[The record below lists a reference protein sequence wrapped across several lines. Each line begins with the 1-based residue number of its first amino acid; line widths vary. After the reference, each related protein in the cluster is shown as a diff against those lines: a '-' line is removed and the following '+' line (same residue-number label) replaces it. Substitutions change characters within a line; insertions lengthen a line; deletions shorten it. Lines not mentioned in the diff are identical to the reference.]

1 MTDATNNIESQSFA
15 GSVSVGRDLT
25 VGGRV
30 KARGDATFNR
40 NVYVEGWLN
49 ARNIRG
55 AGKGLYETA
64 DKLNAAYPNPENG
77 WYALVGN
84 ALPADIYRA
93 WGGKWVATGQQGG
106 EPVLEL
112 DKLKDISQSLE
123 DEISAR
129 VAADEQLQAAIDEEV
144 KAREKGDDDLSKA
157 LAKEIADREKAIS
170 DEVLERTNAITEA
183 IAAEAKERSAAIDAE
198 AKAREDADADLKD
211 SLDGSVKTLQDAD
224 KAQEDR
230 LLALEQSEWPLQV
243 TLSVP
248 SLLEYTGESVKVTAS
263 WRIER
268 KGNELTPTSLSLQVN
283 GQEVEVELSASG
295 QTEVDVQKLGNT
307 PFLLHVE
314 ADGLACDAQKTVTF
328 ALPMYFGFSACAE
341 AATLNI
347 AGLTKQKV
355 ASTVAG
361 SYTVANPTDGQYLW
375 LCVPDTMSIS
385 KVTSGGFAVPMEEA
399 SPAQTEL
406 GRYKCYRSSNA
417 IVAGSYQYTLS

>member
-106 EPVLEL
+106 EPALEL

-123 DEISAR
+123 DEISSR

-183 IAAEAKERSAAIDAE
+183 IAAEAKERSAALDAE

-268 KGNELTPTSLSLQVN
+268 KGHELTRTYQLVSPSERAR
-283 GQEVEVELSASG
+283 GG
-295 QTEVDVQKLGNT
+295 G
-307 PFLLHVE
+307 
-314 ADGLACDAQKTVTF
+314 GTF
-328 ALPMYFGFSACAE
+328 G
-341 AATLNI
+341 
-347 AGLTKQKV
+347 
-355 ASTVAG
+355 
-361 SYTVANPTDGQYLW
+361 
-375 LCVPDTMSIS
+375 
-385 KVTSGGFAVPMEEA
+385 
-399 SPAQTEL
+399 
-406 GRYKCYRSSNA
+406 
-417 IVAGSYQYTLS
+417 